1 MFYKRFFSFYQELWI
16 DAVDLGKEGQWMWFS
31 SGRNV
36 SSSVEVHCSSG
47 PNNYKSM
54 EHCVLLSWHIGV
66 NKVGDMNCH
75 GLLFS
80 LCEKIIHLEM

>member
-16 DAVDLGKEGQWMWFS
+16 DAVDLGKEGQQMWFS

-36 SSSVEVHCSSG
+36 SYLPWNSG